1 MLMKYFTEGE
11 FKNSYRPRSLDHVVG
26 HASIKKFLR
35 NSMVEGT
42 LPQVMLFYGPRGV
55 GKTTIARIIAA
66 GLNCTDE
73 QDKHLSNSPKV
84 DVIAGQDMT
93 KKKSFL
99 YSTLGVPPLSPEVVQ
114 SLSPCGS
121 CPTCRSIFSDSSPD
135 FKEINVA
142 DKTGIGNVRDLI
154 ETFKFSPMYLN
165 NKVYILDEI
174 HMMSK
179 AAQSGLLKSLEDTPK
194 NVYIIFCTT
203 DKEPLISTL
212 LDRCYDFCFKGLNE
226 KELLSMIE
234 DIVVTE
240 GKLLN
245 GDIVKCL
252 IDTAEGSARRLVV
265 NLHKVLVS
273 NAQTIEEASEVL
285 GTEIMQQQDMK
296 HLSKAIMAADNK
308 TALKIID
315 KYSYS
320 DCDIARKSLINY
332 FGVMLLR
339 IGASKS
345 INKANKISNIIDVLS
360 SNITNPSK
368 GLFVNDIY
376 KITT

>member
-1 MLMKYFTEGE
+1 MLMKYSGTGE
-11 FKNSYRPRSLDHVVG
+11 FKNVYRPRAIHHVVG
-26 HASIKKFLR
+26 HDSIIRCLTK
-35 NSMVEGT
+35 SIECGT
-42 LPQVMLFYGPRGV
+42 LPQALLFYGQRGV
-55 GKTTIARIIAA
+55 GKTTIARILAA
-66 GLNCTDE
+66 GLNCETISE
-73 QDKHLSNSPKV
+73 PMLEALV
-84 DVIAGQDMT
+84 
-93 KKKSFL
+93 
-99 YSTLGVPPLSPEVVQ
+99 
-114 SLSPCGS
+114 PCGVCDACS
-121 CPTCRSIFSDSSPD
+121 SIFSGSNPD
-135 FKEINVA
+135 FLEINMA
-142 DKTGIGNVRDLI
+142 DKTGIDNIRNII
-154 ETFKFSPMYLN
+154 ETLKFSPMYLK
-165 NKVYILDEI
+165 NKIYILDEV
-174 HMMSK
+174 HMLSK
-179 AAQSGLLKSLEDTPK
+179 AGQNAILKSLEDTPS

-203 DKEPLISTL
+203 DKEPLIPTL

-234 DIVVTE
+234 DIVITE
-240 GKLLN
+240 GKTLN

-252 IDTAEGSARRLVV
+252 IETADGSARRLVV

-273 NAQTIEEASEVL
+273 EAQTIEEASEIL

-320 DCDIARKSLINY
+320 DCDIARKGLINY

-345 INKANKISNIIDVLS
+345 KNKANKISNIIDILS
-360 SNITNPSK
+360 SNMINPSK

-376 KITT
+376 KITTF

>member
-1 MLMKYFTEGE
+1 MKYSGTGE
-11 FKNSYRPRSLDHVVG
+11 FKNSYRPRNIACVVG
-26 HASIKKFLR
+26 HNSIKKFLKK
-35 NSMVEGT
+35 SVADGT
-42 LPQVMLFYGPRGV
+42 LPQVMLFYGQRGT

-66 GLNCTDE
+66 GLNCE
-73 QDKHLSNSPKV
+73 E
-84 DVIAGQDMT
+84 
-93 KKKSFL
+93 
-99 YSTLGVPPLSPEVVQ
+99 GV
-114 SLSPCGS
+114 SLSPCGV
-121 CPTCRSIFSDSSPD
+121 CDNCRSIFTDS
-135 FKEINVA
+135 
-142 DKTGIGNVRDLI
+142 GIGNVRDIL

-165 NKVYILDEI
+165 NKVYIFDES
-174 HMMSK
+174 HKMSA
-179 AAQSGLLKSLEDTPK
+179 AAQNGLLKSLEDTPS
-194 NVYIIFCTT
+194 NIYIIFCTT
-203 DKEPLISTL
+203 DKEPLLPTL

-252 IDTAEGSARRLVV
+252 IDTSEGSARRLVV

-273 NAQTIEEASEVL
+273 DARTIEEASEVL

-296 HLSKAIMAADNK
+296 HLSKAVLAADNK

-332 FGVMLLR
+332 FGAMLSR

-345 INKANKISNIIDVLS
+345 INKANKISNIIDILAL
-360 SNITNPSK
+360 NMTNPSK
-368 GLFVNDIY
+368 GLFVNDIF
-376 KITT
+376 KITTF

>member
-1 MLMKYFTEGE
+1 MKYSGTGE
-11 FKNSYRPRSLDHVVG
+11 FKNSYRPRNIDYVVG
-26 HASIKKFLR
+26 HNSIKKFLKK
-35 NSMVEGT
+35 SIAIGT
-42 LPQVMLFYGPRGV
+42 LPQVMLFYGQRGT
-55 GKTTIARIIAA
+55 GKTTVARIIAA
-66 GLNCTDE
+66 GLNCE
-73 QDKHLSNSPKV
+73 E
-84 DVIAGQDMT
+84 
-93 KKKSFL
+93 
-99 YSTLGVPPLSPEVVQ
+99 GV
-114 SLSPCGS
+114 SLSPCG
-121 CPTCRSIFSDSSPD
+121 
-135 FKEINVA
+135 
-142 DKTGIGNVRDLI
+142 GIGNVRDIL

-165 NKVYILDEI
+165 NKVYIFDES
-174 HMMSK
+174 HKMSA
-179 AAQSGLLKSLEDTPK
+179 AAQNGLLKSLEDTSS
-194 NVYIIFCTT
+194 NIYIIFCTT
-203 DKEPLISTL
+203 DKESLLPTL

-240 GKLLN
+240 GKTLN

-273 NAQTIEEASEVL
+273 DAQTIKEASEVL

-296 HLSKAIMAADNK
+296 HLSKAVLEADNK
-308 TALKIID
+308 KALKIID

-345 INKANKISNIIDVLS
+345 INKANKLSNIIDILS

-376 KITT
+376 KITTF

>member
-1 MLMKYFTEGE
+1 MLMKYNGTGE
-11 FKNSYRPRSLDHVVG
+11 FKNSYRPRDINYVVG
-26 HASIKKFLR
+26 HNSIKKFLKKSIAGR
-35 NSMVEGT
+35 T
-42 LPQVMLFYGPRGV
+42 LPQVMLFYGPRGT

-66 GLNCTDE
+66 GLNCE
-73 QDKHLSNSPKV
+73 E
-84 DVIAGQDMT
+84 
-93 KKKSFL
+93 
-99 YSTLGVPPLSPEVVQ
+99 GV
-114 SLSPCGS
+114 SLSPCGV
-121 CPTCRSIFSDSSPD
+121 CDNCRSIFSDSSPD
-135 FKEINVA
+135 FREINVG
-142 DKTGIGNVRDLI
+142 DKTGIGNVRDIL

-165 NKVYILDEI
+165 NKIYIFDES
-174 HMMSK
+174 HKMSA
-179 AAQSGLLKSLEDTPK
+179 AAQNGLLKSLEDTQS
-194 NVYIIFCTT
+194 NIYIIFCTT
-203 DKEPLISTL
+203 DKEPLLPTL

-226 KELLSMIE
+226 KELLSIIE

-240 GKLLN
+240 GKTLN

-252 IDTAEGSARRLVV
+252 IETAEGSARRLVV

-273 NAQTIEEASEVL
+273 EAQTIEEASEVL

-296 HLSKAIMAADNK
+296 HLSKAVLAADNK

-345 INKANKISNIIDVLS
+345 INKANKLSNIIDILS
-360 SNITNPSK
+360 SNMTNPSK

-376 KITT
+376 KITTF